1 MTGKTDMVPVLNLP
15 SHLSQPSQSENVPI
29 FDRGTRCYFA
39 PENHAFGANP
49 GKEKGNSQ
57 PRRTSRRLPAV
68 LPPVGRRVASWGG
81 GGVRIPSSL
90 FGRVWGSVSVRRK
103 RSRRKGRRRGHP
115 RPGHF
120 CPQCGQL
127 RRSTSGVV
135 EGDFRRAV
143 GSRTEMI
150 PQLREKLRGRSKISR
165 RKMK

>member
-29 FDRGTRCYFA
+29 FGRGTRCYFA
-39 PENHAFGANP
+39 PEKSRFWSKP
-49 GKEKGNSQ
+49 REGKGKFTATPN
-57 PRRTSRRLPAV
+57 LA
-68 LPPVGRRVASWGG
+68 PVARRVAACGPLCGLAGRRWGTDTIQPIWARVG
-81 GGVRIPSSL
+81 EL
-90 FGRVWGSVSVRRK
+90 FGAPK
-103 RSRRKGRRRGHP
+103 AKQEKGRRRGHP

-135 EGDFRRAV
+135 EGDFRRAA

-150 PQLREKLRGRSKISR
+150 PQLREKLRGRGKISR

>member
-29 FDRGTRCYFA
+29 FGRGTRCYFA
-39 PENHAFGANP
+39 PEKSRFWSKP
-49 GKEKGNSQ
+49 GEGKGKFAATPN
-57 PRRTSRRLPAV
+57 LA
-68 LPPVGRRVASWGG
+68 PVARRVAACGPLCGLAGRRWGTDTFQPIWARVG
-81 GGVRIPSSL
+81 EL
-90 FGRVWGSVSVRRK
+90 FGAPK
-103 RSRRKGRRRGHP
+103 AKQEKGRRRGHP

-135 EGDFRRAV
+135 EGDFRRAA

-150 PQLREKLRGRSKISR
+150 PQLREKLRGRGKISR